1 MEGCDWTGHRGS
13 MRAIKTQ
20 RVPTCVSELFVSL
33 KVKHL
38 QEDNR
43 RWTLTWEYQG
53 NCKPVFCENQIQ
65 GCNYWKKKS
74 QSKKWRLFWKISS
87 RKTSAAGNNPEISEP
102 RIDLRAPRYYETC
115 PSVLLLEGW
124 TWGPGS
130 EIQSQ
135 RTNKRDRRRWGR
147 ATHLPSEKKQKYLC
161 SRITFSHYIHSTG
174 TLSYL

>member
-1 MEGCDWTGHRGS
+1 MLVSCSSVWRWNICKRTTEGGLSPENTKETANLYSVRIKY
-13 MRAIKTQ
+13 RAATI
-20 RVPTCVSELFVSL
+20 E
-33 KVKHL
+33 
-38 QEDNR
+38 
-43 RWTLTWEYQG
+43 
-53 NCKPVFCENQIQ
+53 
-65 GCNYWKKKS
+65 KKKS

-135 RTNKRDRRRWGR
+135 RTNKQDRRRWGR